1 VNFDQVTAIDF
12 SLAARA
18 NTSSERFEPS
28 SSSFYDFFEVKA
40 AGERLAIFE
49 VDPNNN
55 RQLFSTELNAS
66 TAESGAFQDFSIF
79 GSLLDA
85 ASGIGDLEFVFQT
98 TGTNERLGLDTISIS
113 SVPLPSSSIAFLGG
127 LSLMAA
133 ARRMRRGH
141 TRAV

>member
-1 VNFDQVTAIDF
+1 
-12 SLAARA
+12 
-18 NTSSERFEPS
+18 
-28 SSSFYDFFEVKA
+28 EVKA